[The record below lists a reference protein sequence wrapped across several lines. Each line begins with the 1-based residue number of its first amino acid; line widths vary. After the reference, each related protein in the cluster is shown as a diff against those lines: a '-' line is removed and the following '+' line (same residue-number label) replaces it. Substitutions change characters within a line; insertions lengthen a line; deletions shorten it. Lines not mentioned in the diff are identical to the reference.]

1 MSAKDDLE
9 KDYYADL
16 GVPSTATAEEIK
28 KAYRKLART
37 HHPDANADDPKSE
50 ERFKEISA
58 AYDVLADDK
67 RRAEYDELRRL
78 GASGFRF
85 PGSGGGGGGGGF
97 SGNPFGGAGG
107 AGVGDLG
114 DLLGGLFGQ
123 SRGRSNR
130 AAGPRRGA
138 DVESSVTLGFR
149 DAVEGVTIP
158 LRLTTEGACTTCRGS
173 GARPGTSSHTCTTC
187 HGSGQVSRSAGA
199 GFAFAEPC
207 RECQGRGVVI
217 DDPCPTCHGTG
228 RGTSSRTISARLPA
242 GVADGARIRLKGKG
256 SPGEQGAPNGDLY
269 IQVKVSPHPVFGRR
283 GQHLTVTVPVT
294 FPEAALGAEIR
305 VPTLS
310 GDPVTL
316 RIPAGTTNGRT
327 FRVKG
332 KGIARNDGSAGDQ
345 LVTVEVAV
353 PQKVD
358 GAARKALETYR
369 EATTDDDPRAGL
381 VDRRGTS
388 DEREETLMNEPF
400 DLTDDSPVYVI
411 SIAAQISG
419 MHAQT
424 LRQYDRLGLVSP
436 GRTPGGGRRYSLRD
450 IAQLR
455 EVQRLSAEGVN
466 LEGIRRVLALESEL
480 DRLRSR
486 LMRLESQ
493 HRSGAL
499 VVWRP
504 NRRRLSMDL
513 TSRTQE
519 ALSQAQQRAV
529 RDGHP
534 QLEAAH
540 LLLALLDQADGIP
553 VALLAEVGASTLAL
567 RADVE
572 GARRRVAAR
581 GGVDR
586 LGPAALA
593 RVATCPRRCAAARH
607 RLVATPTCP
616 PSTCCSRS
624 HRRAETWPTCSAGT
638 GPRCFRCR
646 RPSPACGETR
656 ASPPPT
662 LRAASRPWRSTAST

>member
-37 HHPDANADDPKSE
+37 HHPDANPDDPKSE

-58 AYDVLADDK
+58 AYDVLADEK

-85 PGSGGGGGGGGF
+85 PGSAAE
-97 SGNPFGGAGG
+97 GA
-107 AGVGDLG
+107 ASPATRSVAPAALGVGDLG

-123 SRGRSNR
+123 SRGRGNR

-158 LRLTTEGACTTCRGS
+158 LRLTTEGSCSTCRGS
-173 GARPGTSSHTCTTC
+173 GARPGTSTHTCAAC

-217 DDPCPTCHGTG
+217 DDPCPSCHGTG
-228 RGTSSRTISARLPA
+228 RGTSTRTISARLPA
-242 GVADGARIRLKGKG
+242 GVSDGARIRLKGKG

-269 IQVKVSPHPVFGRR
+269 IQVKVTPHAVFGRR
-283 GQHLTVTVPVT
+283 GQHLTITVPVT

-305 VPTLS
+305 VPTLG

-332 KGIARNDGSAGDQ
+332 KGIEPVRRVVGGPAGH
-345 LVTVEVAV
+345 
-353 PQKVD
+353 
-358 GAARKALETYR
+358 
-369 EATTDDDPRAGL
+369 
-381 VDRRGTS
+381 RRGRRPAEGRRS
-388 DEREETLMNEPF
+388 GPQGARDLPRRDQPRRPAGRSARRGQAMRERRPLMSEPF

-419 MHAQT
+419 LHAQT

-486 LMRLESQ
+486 LMRLESEQ
-493 HRSGAL
+493 RTGAL

-504 NRRRLSMDL
+504 ERRR
-513 TSRTQE
+513 
-519 ALSQAQQRAV
+519 
-529 RDGHP
+529 
-534 QLEAAH
+534 
-540 LLLALLDQADGIP
+540 
-553 VALLAEVGASTLAL
+553 
-567 RADVE
+567 
-572 GARRRVAAR
+572 
-581 GGVDR
+581 
-586 LGPAALA
+586 
-593 RVATCPRRCAAARH
+593 
-607 RLVATPTCP
+607 
-616 PSTCCSRS
+616 
-624 HRRAETWPTCSAGT
+624 
-638 GPRCFRCR
+638 
-646 RPSPACGETR
+646 
-656 ASPPPT
+656 
-662 LRAASRPWRSTAST
+662 